1 MGSISSALL
10 LNVQSINPSAR
21 SSTRWKIQYIR
32 NKVEQKSKHISV
44 PFIALT
50 ETWLKPYIHD
60 SQLDIEHYNI
70 SRCDRSTRV
79 GGGVLLY
86 SHESLPITS
95 SQTFDD
101 KICQALL
108 CKCETAKMIICVLY
122 RPPDAPMASFKA
134 CLEYMADYLSG
145 HESYETCLLGDYNFP
160 MIDWKS
166 GVILSGTSSATNQS
180 AVLLFDFMADN
191 FLSQYI
197 LEPTR
202 LNNCLDLFL
211 SNTPNLVTHVSV
223 TDTPLSDHKLLEI
236 FLSHNPCRSDPSVP
250 PDFSVSSFRSLDF
263 YKADYDKIN
272 HLLDS
277 VNWSELWELCDPE
290 EFPELLNLVLLQI
303 CEMGCPRKKASSKR
317 RGSPVNTLSRK
328 KRKLKLRLHLAEQN
342 PVATTAHLESLRN
355 QISSVYADM
364 RDAINHDLNY
374 REQQAV
380 DKVHSNPK
388 YFYSYAKKFS
398 KQKRSIPMLF
408 NEAKRTCTNP
418 EVIANILQRQ
428 FSSVFS
434 DPSATNINDAIF
446 QSPSLQ
452 KPFIDDML
460 AFSVADIIEAIDKIK
475 PGAAAGPDDLPVLL
489 LKKCKE
495 ALSKPIHMIWQH
507 SMSTGTVPKF
517 YKTSNIAPLHKK
529 GSRAIAGKYRP
540 VSLTSHVIKI
550 YERVLRKQ
558 MVAHLEENNLLNSNQ
573 HGFRSGKSCLTQLLH
588 HFDDIIE
595 ALSNGDDMDIT
606 GTILTPVDQLRDL
619 GITVSS
625 DMSWTSHIR
634 SSCDKARKMAAWVF
648 SVFHSRNTGVMLTLY
663 KSLVRSH
670 LEYCSPLWNPAKVY
684 DIQELESVQRTF
696 TSKIHGLQHL
706 HYWDR
711 LKTLSIMSLQRR
723 RERYIVMHMWKILHG
738 FTSNDLEVQ
747 FTVNPRL
754 GTLAKVPAVRTKS
767 SAAHQTLYETSFGV
781 MGPRLWNCIPSH
793 IRAVSK
799 HDGFKHHMTAFML
812 FLPDKPPIR
821 GFTSPN
827 SNSIL
832 DWRNDREATAL
843 WGDRDI

>member
-1 MGSISSALL
+1 
-10 LNVQSINPSAR
+10 
-21 SSTRWKIQYIR
+21 
-32 NKVEQKSKHISV
+32 
-44 PFIALT
+44 
-50 ETWLKPYIHD
+50 
-60 SQLDIEHYNI
+60 
-70 SRCDRSTRV
+70 
-79 GGGVLLY
+79 
-86 SHESLPITS
+86 
-95 SQTFDD
+95 
-101 KICQALL
+101 
-108 CKCETAKMIICVLY
+108 
-122 RPPDAPMASFKA
+122 
-134 CLEYMADYLSG
+134 
-145 HESYETCLLGDYNFP
+145 
-160 MIDWKS
+160 
-166 GVILSGTSSATNQS
+166 
-180 AVLLFDFMADN
+180 
-191 FLSQYI
+191 
-197 LEPTR
+197 
-202 LNNCLDLFL
+202 
-211 SNTPNLVTHVSV
+211 
-223 TDTPLSDHKLLEI
+223 
-236 FLSHNPCRSDPSVP
+236 
-250 PDFSVSSFRSLDF
+250 
-263 YKADYDKIN
+263 
-272 HLLDS
+272 
-277 VNWSELWELCDPE
+277 
-290 EFPELLNLVLLQI
+290 
-303 CEMGCPRKKASSKR
+303 MGCPRKQASSKR

-328 KRKLKLRLHLAEQN
+328 KRKLKLRLQLAEQN

-418 EVIANILQRQ
+418 EEIANILQRQ

-434 DPSATNINDAIF
+434 DPSATNINDALF
-446 QSPSLQ
+446 ESPSLQ

-460 AFSVADIIEAIDKIK
+460 AFSVADITEAIDEIK

-489 LKKCKE
+489 LKKCKD

-529 GSRAIAGKYRP
+529 GSRAIAGNYRP
-540 VSLTSHVIKI
+540 VSLTSHIIKI

-558 MVAHLEENNLLNSNQ
+558 MVVHLEENNLLNSKQ

-595 ALSNGDDMDIT
+595 ALSNGDDMDAIYLDYAKAFDKVDHQLLIRKLQLYGFHPKIIIWIESFLTNRTQQVVVDGHMSIIALIISGVPQGTVLGPILFLIFINDIASCVLHSTLRCFADDTRICRSISDSHNVTELQSDLDEVTKWSSRNNMALHEDKFEYICHLSNKRNPLYELPFVHEQFQYTTST

-625 DMSWTSHIR
+625 DSSWTSHIR

-711 LKTLSIMSLQRR
+711 LKTLSLMSLQRR

-738 FTSNDLEVQ
+738 LTSNDLEVQ

-767 SAAHQTLYETSFGV
+767 SAAHQTLYETSFSV
-781 MGPRLWNCIPSH
+781 MGPRLWNCIPWH

-812 FLPDKPPIR
+812 SLPDKPPIR

-832 DWRNDREATAL
+832 DWRNDRDASAL
-843 WGDRDI
+843 WGGQQL